1 MREKILNLA
10 DQYYEEILQFRRHL
24 HKYPELSFQEFK
36 TSEFIKKNLASAG
49 IPYQGGFVKTGIVG
63 RIEGKHP
70 AKRIVVLRAD
80 MDALPIQEKNDI
92 WYKSKNDGIMH
103 ACGHDIHM
111 SCVMGAARI
120 LNKLKSQMEG
130 TVLLVFQPGE
140 ELIPGGA
147 IQMIRE
153 GAFTDSV
160 PNAFFALH
168 VEPDLPVGVLG
179 FKEGKYMAA
188 NDEIYIQVI
197 GAGGH
202 AAIPGKIINPLLIA
216 SDVLLALNKFIKE
229 NSTGNLDNILS
240 FGKMNADGA
249 TNVVPDSV
257 RIEGTFRTLDEEW
270 RQIARIEIKSVAEN
284 TARKMG
290 GKCEVEIKPG
300 YPVLINNP
308 DLTGK
313 AKARAGEL
321 IGIENI
327 VDLDLRLTSEDFAYY
342 SQNFPSCFFRLGVGI
357 SGKQPIARL
366 HTSGF
371 FAREESIKT
380 GMATLSWLAWTY
392 LMDKEG

>member
-10 DQYYEEILQFRRHL
+10 DQYYEEILEFRRHL

-36 TSEFIKKNLASAG
+36 TSEFIERNLASAG
-49 IPYQGGFVKTGIVG
+49 IPYQRGFVKTGIVG
-63 RIEGKHP
+63 RIEGINPGKM
-70 AKRIVVLRAD
+70 IVALRAD

-92 WYKSKNDGIMH
+92 GYKSKNEGIMH

-111 SCVMGAARI
+111 SSVMGAAKI
-120 LNKLKSQMEG
+120 LNRLKSQMEG

-140 ELIPGGA
+140 ELLPGGA

-153 GAFTDSV
+153 EAFKDSI
-160 PNAFFALH
+160 PDAFFALH

-188 NDEIYIQVI
+188 NDEIYLRVI
-197 GAGGH
+197 GSGGH
-202 AAIPGKIINPLLIA
+202 AAIPGKINNPLLIA
-216 SDVLLALNKFIKE
+216 SNILLSLEKFIKK
-229 NSTGNLDNILS
+229 NSTGNQNNILS
-240 FGKMNADGA
+240 FGKMIANGA

-257 RIEGTFRTLDEEW
+257 SIEGTFRTLDEEW
-270 RQIARIEIKSVAEN
+270 RQIARDAIKAVAEN

-290 GKCEVEIKPG
+290 GKCEVEIKTG

-308 DLTGK
+308 DLTVK

-327 VDLDLRLTSEDFAYY
+327 VDLDLKLTSEDFAYY
-342 SQNFPSCFFRLGVGI
+342 SQNFPSCFFRLGVGNP
-357 SGKQPIARL
+357 GKKPTTRL

-371 FAREESIKT
+371 LAREESIKT

-392 LMDKEG
+392 LMNNS

>member
-36 TSEFIKKNLASAG
+36 TSEFIKRNLASAG
-49 IPYQGGFVKTGIVG
+49 ISFQEGFVKTGIVG

-70 AKRIVVLRAD
+70 GKKIVAIRTD

-92 WYKSKNDGIMH
+92 EYKSKNEGVMH

-111 SCVMGAARI
+111 SSVMGAARI
-120 LNKLKSQMEG
+120 LNELKSRIEG

-140 ELIPGGA
+140 ELVPGGA

-153 GAFTDSV
+153 GAFRD
-160 PNAFFALH
+160 PIPDAFFALH
-168 VEPDLPVGVLG
+168 VEPELPVGVLG
-179 FKEGKYMAA
+179 FKEGEYMAA
-188 NDEIYIQVI
+188 NDEIYLQVI
-197 GAGGH
+197 GSGGH
-202 AAIPGKIINPLLIA
+202 AAIPGKINNPLLIA
-216 SDVLLALNKFIKE
+216 SNVLLALDKFIKE
-229 NSTGNLDNILS
+229 NSAGNQVSILS
-240 FGKMNADGA
+240 FGKMIADGA

-257 RIEGTFRTLDEEW
+257 SIEGTFRTMDEEW
-270 RQIARIEIKSVAEN
+270 RQIARDAIKAVAEN

-290 GKCEVEIKPG
+290 GKCEVEIKTG

-357 SGKQPIARL
+357 PGKQPATRL

-371 FAREESIKT
+371 LAREESIKT
-380 GMATLSWLAWTY
+380 GMASLSWLAWTF
-392 LMDKEG
+392 LMDNS

>member
-1 MREKILNLA
+1 MRAKILNLA
-10 DQYYEEILQFRRHL
+10 DQYYEEILQFRRYL
-24 HKYPELSFQEFK
+24 HKYPEFSFQEFK
-36 TSEFIKKNLASAG
+36 TSEFIKRNLASAG

-70 AKRIVVLRAD
+70 GKKIVALRAD

-92 WYKSKNDGIMH
+92 GYKSENNGIMH

-111 SCVMGAARI
+111 SSVMGAARI
-120 LNKLKSQMEG
+120 LNKLKRQMEG

-140 ELIPGGA
+140 ELVPGGA

-153 GAFTDSV
+153 GAFRDSV
-160 PNAFFALH
+160 PDAFFALH
-168 VEPDLPVGVLG
+168 VEPELPAGVLG

-188 NDEIYIQVI
+188 NDEIYLRVI

-202 AAIPGKIINPLLIA
+202 AAIPGKINNPLLIA
-216 SDVLLALNKFIKE
+216 SNILLELEKFIKK
-229 NSTGNLDNILS
+229 NSAGNQDNILS
-240 FGKMNADGA
+240 FGRMIADGA

-257 RIEGTFRTLDEEW
+257 CIEGTFRTLDEEW
-270 RQIARIEIKSVAEN
+270 RQIARDAIKSVAEN
-284 TARKMG
+284 TAVKMG
-290 GKCEVEIKPG
+290 GKCEVEIKTG

-308 DLTGK
+308 DLTEK

-327 VDLDLRLTSEDFAYY
+327 VDLDLKLTSEDFAYY
-342 SQNFPSCFFRLGVGI
+342 SQNYPSCFFRLGVGFP
-357 SGKQPIARL
+357 GKQPATRL

-371 FAREESIKT
+371 LAREESIKT
-380 GMATLSWLAWTY
+380 GMASLSWLAWTF
-392 LMDKEG
+392 LMDNS